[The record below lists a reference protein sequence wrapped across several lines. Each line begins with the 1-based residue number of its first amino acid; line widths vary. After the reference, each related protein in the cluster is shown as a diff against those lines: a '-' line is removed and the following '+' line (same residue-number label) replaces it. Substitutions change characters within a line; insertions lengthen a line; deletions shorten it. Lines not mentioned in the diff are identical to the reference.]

1 MQKTYGTAWM
11 NELYTDWQNE
21 NDRTILEVDNWDDF
35 TKNSLKYFV
44 DEDLC
49 EFYARWIELRA
60 NYYYA
65 VRKYKFKNLF

>member
-11 NELYTDWQNE
+11 NELYTEWQNE

-35 TKNSLKYFV
+35 TKNSLKYYV

-49 EFYARWIELRA
+49 DMHIKIFIR
-60 NYYYA
+60 
-65 VRKYKFKNLF
+65 